1 MALID
6 PDNPIVHESAEQT
19 RADYLTNLK
28 INQNAVQKAIYE
40 LTKAGIKSYT
50 MDTGQNVVT
59 VTRNDLGALRETLK
73 TLNDLIAEAEADA
86 GNGVAGQLVQ
96 VVPW

>member
-6 PDNPIVHESAEQT
+6 PNNHVVHESAEQT

-28 INQNAVQKAIYE
+28 INRHAVQKAIFE
-40 LTKAGIKSYT
+40 LTKVGIKSYT

-59 VTRNDLGALRETLK
+59 VSRNDLGTLRETLK
-73 TLNDLIAEAEADA
+73 TLNELIVEGDT
-86 GNGVAGQLVQ
+86 GNGVAGQVVQ

>member
-6 PDNPIVHESAEQT
+6 PDNPIVNESAEQT

-28 INQNAVQKAIYE
+28 INQNAVQRAIYE
-40 LTKAGIKSYT
+40 LTKVGIKSYT
-50 MDTGQNVVT
+50 MNTGQNAVT
-59 VTRNDLGALRETLK
+59 VSRNDLAALRETLK
-73 TLNDLIAEAEADA
+73 TLNDLITEAEAEA
-86 GNGVAGQLVQ
+86 GSGAGQLVQ